1 MSRRGAP
8 EAGTITLWM
17 LGCCLMLFAVGGI
30 SVDLWRSFSVR
41 RSLAAAADAAALSG
55 ASAIDEARYRSDAA
69 VELVPAIAEAC
80 ARASLRRQ
88 LDATAMR
95 SVEVSADAESVTVTV
110 RGVVGLTLLRLVDDK
125 ELDIAVAATATP
137 RRPS

>member
-1 MSRRGAP
+1 MHPLRER
-8 EAGTITLWM
+8 GTITLWM
-17 LGCCLMLFAVGGI
+17 LGCCMMLFAVGGI

-55 ASAIDEARYRSDAA
+55 ASAIDEDRYRSAAA
-69 VELVPAIAEAC
+69 VELVPELAEAR
-80 ARASLRRQ
+80 ARASLRHQ

-95 SVEVSADAESVTVTV
+95 SAEISADSQTVTV
-110 RGVVGLTLLRLVDDK
+110 KVRGEVGLTLLRLVDDR

>member
-1 MSRRGAP
+1 VIRVSRDGVWER
-8 EAGTITLWM
+8 GTITLWM

-55 ASAIDEARYRSDAA
+55 ASAIDEERFDRRPVSWF
-69 VELVPAIAEAC
+69 LSWPAC
-80 ARASLRRQ
+80 APASAPSSTRPPC
-88 LDATAMR
+88 AR
-95 SVEVSADAESVTVTV
+95 SVSADAQSVTVA
-110 RGVVGLTLLRLVDDK
+110 GAVGLTLLRQST
-125 ELDIAVAATATP
+125 IGARHRGAATAMP